1 MSRVDMTVQAN
12 LLKEAGA
19 YFKNLKSLS
28 ETTEVSEKLESK
40 KEPIVLTEEHIYE
53 WLEIFYEDK
62 IRMDTCNQAS
72 VRM

>member
-1 MSRVDMTVQAN
+1 MSRVDMKVQAN

-28 ETTEVSEKLESK
+28 ETTLKSESSESK
-40 KEPIVLTEEHIYE
+40 KEPIVLTQEHIYE